1 MEGIRSVLLFE
12 GPARAAIHYFK
23 YRQAQELAKPL
34 GGLLAE
40 YWLSHPIQVDLIV
53 PVPLH
58 PSRLRVRGYNQA
70 ALLAQQLGQRAGL
83 PVDEGALRRIRA
95 TASQMRLDARQR
107 RQNVRGAFRC
117 PDGRVRGQQVLLID
131 DVCTTGATLEA
142 CADAL
147 RAGGAKAVWALT
159 LARAP

>member
-23 YRQAQELAKPL
+23 YRRAQELAKPL

-107 RQNVRGAFRC
+107 RQNVQGAFHC